1 MIRTIIQLIL
11 TSALLTATLVLLGF
25 ATKNN
30 QLAPC
35 EKVVVY
41 VDQQCGNKFIE
52 PVDIEKIIKER
63 IGDLLGK
70 PIEQGSLNTAKQ
82 LVEGN
87 PYVAKAAIY
96 RSIEGDLH
104 IRIRQHQPLI
114 RVINNK
120 NQSYYISLT
129 GKLLPVSRNYSARV
143 MVATGNI
150 QPGYSQ
156 TVDLDSAID
165 PETITPGEQQL
176 RDLFQ
181 LATIIDHNPFWKSMI
196 DQIYITNNG
205 QFELTPMNGAHTIDF
220 GGLDSVEEKFAKLE
234 LFYKAGLREIGW
246 YYYKRINLK
255 YDNQIVCSK

>member
-1 MIRTIIQLIL
+1 MVRNIIHIIL
-11 TSALLTATLVLLGF
+11 VGALLTSTLVLLGF

-30 QLAPC
+30 QMVPC

-52 PVDIEKIIKER
+52 PVDIEKTVKER
-63 IGDLLGK
+63 MGDLVGK
-70 PIEQGSLNTAKQ
+70 PLEQGSLNTVKQ

-96 RSIEGDLH
+96 RTIEGDLH

-120 NQSYYISLT
+120 NQSYYISQT
-129 GKLLPVSRNYSARV
+129 GKLLPVSQKYSARV

-150 QPGYSQ
+150 QAGYSP
-156 TVDLDSAID
+156 TVDLLSPAD
-165 PETITPGEQQL
+165 PETITAGKQQL

-181 LATIIDHNPFWKSMI
+181 LAKTIHHDPFWKSMI
-196 DQIYITNNG
+196 DQIYITKLG
-205 QFELTPMNGAHTIDF
+205 QFELTPMNGAHTIEF
-220 GGLDSVEEKFAKLE
+220 GRLEAAEEKFQKLE
-234 LFYKAGLREIGW
+234 LFYKVGLREVGW
-246 YYYKRINLK
+246 NYYKRINLK
-255 YDNQIVCSK
+255 YDKQIVCSK